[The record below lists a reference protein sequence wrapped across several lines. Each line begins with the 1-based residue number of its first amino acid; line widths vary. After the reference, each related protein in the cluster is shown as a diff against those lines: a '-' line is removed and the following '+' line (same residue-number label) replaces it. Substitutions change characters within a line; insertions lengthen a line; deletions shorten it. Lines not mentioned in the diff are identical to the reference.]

1 MALKAARFAN
11 LFLTGVLTGNE
22 FGSWTVLHPALHE
35 LPHQA
40 HVRSEQAVTRLYG
53 KMMPALMTGALLSF
67 VPVLSLT
74 SDRRSLSF
82 RFGLV
87 GMLCYATMLAITLVG
102 NIPINRRTLELEP
115 DTASRE
121 EFLRLRARW
130 ERLHAARNVLNLC
143 GFSLTILGVLAS
155 SRGKSKR

>member
-22 FGSWTVLHPALHE
+22 FGSWAVLHPALRE

-40 HVRSEQAVTRLYG
+40 HVRSEQAVTRRYG

-82 RFGLV
+82 RLGLV

-102 NIPINRRTLELEP
+102 NIPINRRTLELES
-115 DTASRE
+115 DTAPRE

-130 ERLHAARNVLNLC
+130 EGLHAARNVLNLC
-143 GFSLTILGVLAS
+143 GFGLTILGVLAS
-155 SRGKSKR
+155 SRGNTKR